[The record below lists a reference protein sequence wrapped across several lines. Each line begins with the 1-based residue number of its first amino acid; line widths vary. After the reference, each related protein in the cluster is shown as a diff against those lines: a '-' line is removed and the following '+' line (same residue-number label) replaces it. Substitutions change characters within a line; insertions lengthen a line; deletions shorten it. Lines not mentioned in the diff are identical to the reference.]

1 MERKIGTW
9 VIHIGKNCTQMTIHN
24 QFNLN
29 ATNFDMFKFPHRR
42 VDPDFI
48 KDKKL
53 VLLTSNFKDYD
64 LTRK

>member
-1 MERKIGTW
+1 
-9 VIHIGKNCTQMTIHN
+9 MTIHN
-24 QFNLN
+24 QLNLN
-29 ATNFDMFKFPHRR
+29 AANFDMFKFPHRR

-53 VLLTSNFKDYD
+53 VILTSNFKDYD